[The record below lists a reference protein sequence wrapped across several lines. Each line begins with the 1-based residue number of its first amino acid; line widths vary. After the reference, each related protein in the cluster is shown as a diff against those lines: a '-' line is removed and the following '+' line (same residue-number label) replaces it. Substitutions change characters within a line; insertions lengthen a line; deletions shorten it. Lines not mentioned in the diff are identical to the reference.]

1 MLICPFPSILMDA
14 IETISIHCLPNSL
27 LSLGLQPQQ
36 VGLSVMV
43 GAPVAMEMWKSHR
56 TEVM

>member
-14 IETISIHCLPNSL
+14 IKNISILCLPNSL
-27 LSLGLQPQQ
+27 LSLSLQPQQ
-36 VGLSVMV
+36 EGLSVTV
-43 GAPVAMEMWKSHR
+43 RVPVAMEMWESHR